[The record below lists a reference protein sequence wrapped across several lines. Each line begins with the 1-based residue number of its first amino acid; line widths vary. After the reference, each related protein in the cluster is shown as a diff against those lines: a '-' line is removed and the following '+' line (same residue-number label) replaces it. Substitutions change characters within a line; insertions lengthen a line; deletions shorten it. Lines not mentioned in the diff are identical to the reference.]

1 MPCVFRSQLS
11 DRKQIAK
18 FSFSFNRFVDFVI
31 VARLK
36 KFSQTRMSTRD
47 NRWLVKDMFKL
58 RLLLNDVPVFHENL
72 FEIQCGRTVGSNKR

>member
-1 MPCVFRSQLS
+1 MRDCRAFYFRSQLS

-36 KFSQTRMSTRD
+36 KFSRTRMSTRD
-47 NRWLVKDMFKL
+47 FSLIPVGDNR
-58 RLLLNDVPVFHENL
+58 
-72 FEIQCGRTVGSNKR
+72 